1 MAEREAQV
9 AQEALAV
16 AQQEALEAT
25 VLQRRR
31 RHAEAEEFV
40 AEEVRELQAEE
51 ARQSARQREEER
63 LLHGLSEKL
72 GQLNVENQELRRG
85 SKARNGVLIPFTSI

>member
-1 MAEREAQV
+1 M

-85 SKARNGVLIPFTSI
+85 FRKARNGVLIPFTSI